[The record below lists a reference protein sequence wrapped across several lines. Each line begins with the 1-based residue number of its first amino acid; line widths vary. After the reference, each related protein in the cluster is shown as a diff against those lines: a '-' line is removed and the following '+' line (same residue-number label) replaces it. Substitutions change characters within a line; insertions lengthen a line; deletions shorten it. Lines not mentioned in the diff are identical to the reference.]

1 MDKDLQIEL
10 LTSNYVKLE
19 EKLEKHQIQIK
30 SLEEKIEEL
39 KNLLSKIPSEQSK
52 LSDGNDGN
60 DGNNKLSISFVSY
73 KKSVI
78 VCNLYPDKN
87 GTQNFKD
94 EFKKL
99 EAKWFTNKEL
109 NLKGWLFVG
118 KLRGTLEES
127 SKTIIEHFGK
137 ICELEYEFTHL

>member
-1 MDKDLQIEL
+1 MDKNLQIEL

-19 EKLEKHQIQIK
+19 EKFESQQLHIK
-30 SLEEKIEEL
+30 SIEEKIEEL
-39 KNLLSKIPSEQSK
+39 ENLLIKS
-52 LSDGNDGN
+52 LSDKSHGSNGS
-60 DGNNKLSISFVSY
+60 NKLSITFVSY

-118 KLRGTLEES
+118 KLRGSLEES
-127 SKTIIEHFGK
+127 SKSIIEHFEK
-137 ICELEYEFTHL
+137 ICELEYEFNYL